1 VSGSRLSIGLFGLFV
16 VITLLIT
23 YFASR
28 MTRTTAE
35 YYAADHRMSAWQN
48 GIAISGDYTSAA

>member
-1 VSGSRLSIGLFGLFV
+1 MSGSRLSIGLFGLFV

-28 MTRTTAE
+28 MTRTIATLSLARVIF
-35 YYAADHRMSAWQN
+35 AKNVWLVRASA
-48 GIAISGDYTSAA
+48 